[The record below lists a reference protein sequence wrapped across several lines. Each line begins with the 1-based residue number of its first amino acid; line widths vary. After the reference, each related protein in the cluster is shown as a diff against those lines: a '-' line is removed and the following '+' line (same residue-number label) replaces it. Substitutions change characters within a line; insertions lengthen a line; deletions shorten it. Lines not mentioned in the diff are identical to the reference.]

1 MVTRVTRTPAV
12 EHACQAP
19 LRDVVFARA
28 RAGEEIAHTP
38 DGMGDEGGS
47 HVHGQTSKAPRD
59 RYVSPLLGELGTSE
73 ESSAFLCV
81 TVHHTLLLA
90 VPNEWCNRDVFA

>member
-1 MVTRVTRTPAV
+1 MSFLLVPELGKKSRTLLMGWVTKVEVMSMVKPQRRHGIVT
-12 EHACQAP
+12 
-19 LRDVVFARA
+19 
-28 RAGEEIAHTP
+28 
-38 DGMGDEGGS
+38 
-47 HVHGQTSKAPRD
+47 
-59 RYVSPLLGELGTSE
+59 VSPLLGELGTSE